1 MSSGSATPKEVMNER
16 LAELRNTTLLA
27 DEHIVAQQMGDHG
40 QGVVITDSRVM
51 ILKAGLTA
59 TGSINGQNVTAFKFD
74 EIGVVNLRRGPMGA
88 IVQIVGKQITANPNV
103 RPPENM
109 AIFSGEQKVKK
120 LELLIEKLVSS
131 SGIAVNRVDWIP
143 ETVPESVSTNSD
155 IDPETETVAHVDD
168 TAATQSCDQAE
179 TASVLV
185 PKKPRA
191 PRKKAVPAPV
201 INTLQD
207 DSIESSAA
215 DTTEKAEEVFE
226 SHADTIQAVQSDK
239 PAEQETPINVIPVE
253 PEKPAPTR
261 GIQKRSLAEEIFAEL
276 SAGESDE
283 SESAPAVQVSKPSVV
298 PVEKVEVKKPNIPL
312 VQKVEIA
319 KTTVPP
325 AQHQPAPEVAKQS
338 ISEAAIPAIPVPG
351 EEYGPNPR
359 LSMLMRKNKPSAAR
373 VIAVFAILGLIMLAG
388 LAILGR
394 NSISNIAVTQKP
406 SSPGKD
412 ISQLRTKLSEVSSYK
427 QQLFKLVAGSNSDAR
442 RMANALSARD
452 ARTIGNTISVTSHER
467 VLTGLQKL
475 NPPMGLRTV
484 QDSLES
490 AVNERKTVATAI
502 SNALT
507 GAGFIDPGKNG
518 QRLNRAN
525 SRIQQ
530 AFGEVNMLEASLR
543 RQANM

>member
-16 LAELRNTTLLA
+16 LAELRNATLLA
-27 DEHIVAQQMGDHG
+27 DENIVTQQMGDHG

-131 SGIAVNRVDWIP
+131 SGITVNRVDWIP

-168 TAATQSCDQAE
+168 TAATQSCDQIE

-191 PRKKAVPAPV
+191 PRKKAIPTPVANTIEDESLEFAPV
-201 INTLQD
+201 DTPAQMEV
-207 DSIESSAA
+207 ES
-215 DTTEKAEEVFE
+215 E
-226 SHADTIQAVQSDK
+226 SYADTIQAVQSDK
-239 PAEQETPINVIPVE
+239 PAEQETPIDVIPIE
-253 PEKPAPTR
+253 PEKPALTR

-276 SAGESDE
+276 SAEEQDEPESL
-283 SESAPAVQVSKPSVV
+283 PVQVSKPAVV
-298 PVEKVEVKKPNIPL
+298 PVEKVEVKQPSTPP
-312 VQKVEIA
+312 VRKVEVA
-319 KTTVPP
+319 RTTVPP
-325 AQHQPAPEVAKQS
+325 AQVQPAPEVAKQS
-338 ISEAAIPAIPVPG
+338 ISEATIPVIPLPG

-359 LSMLMRKNKPSAAR
+359 LSMLMRKNKPSAGR

-394 NSISNIAVTQKP
+394 NSINNVAVTQKP
-406 SSPGKD
+406 SSPRKD
-412 ISQLRTKLSEVSSYK
+412 MSQLRTKLSEVSSYK

-452 ARTIGNTISVTSHER
+452 ARTIGNTISVASHER

-475 NPPMGLRTV
+475 NPPMGLRTA
-484 QDSLES
+484 QDLLES

-507 GAGFIDPGKNG
+507 GAGFIDPSKNG

-525 SRIQQ
+525 SRIQH

-543 RQANM
+543 KQANM

>member
-1 MSSGSATPKEVMNER
+1 
-16 LAELRNTTLLA
+16 
-27 DEHIVAQQMGDHG
+27 
-40 QGVVITDSRVM
+40 
-51 ILKAGLTA
+51 
-59 TGSINGQNVTAFKFD
+59 VTAFKFD

-143 ETVPESVSTNSD
+143 ETVPESLPAKSD
-155 IDPETETVAHVDD
+155 NDPETETLAPVDD
-168 TAATQSCDQAE
+168 TAAPQSCDQTE

-207 DSIESSAA
+207 NSIDSSEV
-215 DTTEKAEEVFE
+215 DTPEKAEEVFE

-239 PAEQETPINVIPVE
+239 PAEQETHINAAPVE
-253 PEKPAPTR
+253 PEIPAQPR
-261 GIQKRSLAEEIFAEL
+261 GIQRRSLAEEIFAEL
-276 SAGESDE
+276 SAEESDE
-283 SESAPAVQVSKPSVV
+283 SESAPAPVQVSKPTIV
-298 PVEKVEVKKPNIPL
+298 PEVKVEIKQPSTPP

-325 AQHQPAPEVAKQS
+325 AQVQPVPEVAKQS
-338 ISEAAIPAIPVPG
+338 IIEASIPTIPLPG

-359 LSMLMRKNKPSAAR
+359 LSAHMRKSKPSAGR
-373 VIAVFAILGLIMLAG
+373 VIAVLAILGLIMLAG

-394 NSISNIAVTQKP
+394 NSISNIAVIQKP
-406 SSPGKD
+406 ASPGKD
-412 ISQLRTKLSEVSSYK
+412 ISRLRTKLSEVSSYK
-427 QQLFKLVAGSNSDAR
+427 KQLFELLAGSNSDAR

-452 ARTIGNTISVTSHER
+452 ARTIGNTISVASHER

-475 NPPMGLRTV
+475 DPPMGLRTA

-507 GAGFIDPGKNG
+507 GAGFIDPSKNG
-518 QRLNRAN
+518 QRLKRAN
-525 SRIQQ
+525 GRIQH

-543 RQANM
+543 RQVNM